1 MITEEQAAGLLET
14 FDAEP
19 VIVGR
24 NALIE
29 AVAARLP
36 GLGEEEPGDLVDALA
51 SLEVLRTSHGYS
63 AADLADAVGAATNI
77 ELDDDARAS
86 LKARVDRL
94 LGTSSLSA
102 TAKAYD
108 LSWSQER
115 KLLSARVITDVR
127 PVFKDD
133 PRVPPLGAIVVHT
146 LELAFFRDATIES
159 FYVALD
165 EGDLQEVISVL
176 TRAEEKAGGIKSFLA
191 SAGLPSF
198 SAKNDNDGN

>member
-146 LELAFFRDATIES
+146 HVRE
-159 FYVALD
+159 
-165 EGDLQEVISVL
+165 
-176 TRAEEKAGGIKSFLA
+176 
-191 SAGLPSF
+191 
-198 SAKNDNDGN
+198 